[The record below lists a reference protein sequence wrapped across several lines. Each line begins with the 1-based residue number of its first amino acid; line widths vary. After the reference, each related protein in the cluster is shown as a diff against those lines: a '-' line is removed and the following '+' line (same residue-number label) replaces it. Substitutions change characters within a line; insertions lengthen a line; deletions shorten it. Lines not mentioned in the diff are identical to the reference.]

1 MTDKKTLNSLIALE
15 ELLKALPERRKDIL
29 QNEIRQKENNW
40 YLLRATHRL
49 TRIQVWQSFRTI
61 FWVGLSVFLFF
72 FAIGQAA
79 ALAQWI
85 TSLQEYTEVIPNPV
99 LREIDLEA
107 FFVPSSSA
115 VTVASGLP
123 QFGILD
129 ATFLALIAMVLVL
142 AFKSFIVYTYITQM
156 NVLKKM
162 VHELERELVVL
173 RSWRKETLDEKK
185 KKT

>member
-1 MTDKKTLNSLIALE
+1 LKEVPKK
-15 ELLKALPERRKDIL
+15 RKEIL
-29 QNEIRQKENNW
+29 RNEIRQRENNW

-79 ALAQWI
+79 ALAQWV
-85 TSLQEYTEVIPNPV
+85 TTLQGYTELLPSPV

-107 FFVPSSSA
+107 LFIPSNS
-115 VTVASGLP
+115 TLGVASALP

-129 ATFLALIAMVLVL
+129 ATLLAIVAMLLVL
-142 AFKSFIVYTYITQM
+142 AFKGFIVYTYIVQM
-156 NVLKKM
+156 RSLKDM
-162 VHELERELVVL
+162 VRALERELDVL
-173 RSWRKETLDEKK
+173 RLWEDDGLDESEETL
-185 KKT
+185 